1 VFTPI
6 LLQPLP
12 ISYAPF
18 TDINMDF
25 IEGLPKSDGKEV
37 IYMVVDWFNKYA
49 HLMALSHPYFAIIGA
64 KIFLDNVYKLYGS
77 LITIVSDWDP
87 VFPSH
92 FWKELFVN

>member
-12 ISYAPF
+12 ISYASF
-18 TDINMDF
+18 TDISMDF

-37 IYMVVDWFNKYA
+37 IYMVVDRFNKYA
-49 HLMALSHPYFAIIGA
+49 YLLALSLPYFAIIVV

-77 LITIVSDWDP
+77 LITIVID
-87 VFPSH
+87 
-92 FWKELFVN
+92 